1 MSNRKLILSFGAA
14 AMFLSACD
22 TDKLTR
28 ANENPNDPTNAPSA
42 ALFTNSARLAA
53 ARWIDGVGG
62 TRYGFLPQHLA
73 QAQYPDDD
81 QYLSARLG
89 AAATAGLFNG
99 SYNAELQDLAL
110 IIDRGQTAS
119 DAGLWG
125 PAQVLSSWEFGVL
138 TDVYGDVPY
147 SQAFDPAVLTPV
159 YDPQA
164 TIYTGIF
171 ADLNAASDALATAS
185 NSLGSGDPIYGGDP
199 ASWRKF
205 ANSLRL
211 RHALRLAN
219 VAGEA
224 ARINTEISAAIADG
238 GVAGMIDEN
247 AENARLVWPGDGI
260 YDSPWANNF
269 KTRDDHRISTRL
281 LTIMEELN
289 DPRITVYAMPAEVV
303 VPEVVVGGVQ
313 RTQNWCPAF
322 AGGACYVGLQNALT
336 QATASPL
343 LANTSRPGSI
353 FYPGVTSYGTFGGL
367 GTKFPSYFMTAA
379 ETYFNLAEA
388 SQRGFGGLTA
398 ATAATYYNL
407 GITRS
412 MEMWGMTSAQITA
425 YLATPGVVYTPGN
438 AGLIQIATQKWLAL
452 YTDPIQA
459 WAEVRRTCQPARVE
473 PGPNARTNFNIIPR
487 RFQYSN
493 TEQAVNGTNRTAAI
507 TTLNPATDD
516 LRSRFYWDNAT
527 GWAASPTYVAGCTD
541 KTS

>member
-14 AMFLSACD
+14 AMLLSACD

-28 ANENPNDPTNAPSA
+28 ANENPNDPTDAPST
-42 ALFTNSARLAA
+42 ALFTNAARLSA
-53 ARWIDGVGG
+53 ARWLDGVGG

-81 QYLSARLG
+81 AYLSARLG
-89 AAATAGLFNG
+89 AAATSGLFNG
-99 SYNAELQDLAL
+99 AYNSELQDLAL
-110 IIDRGQTAS
+110 IMGRGRTAN
-119 DAGLWG
+119 DAGLWA
-125 PAQVLSSWEFGVL
+125 PAQVLSSWGFGVL

-147 SQAFDPAVLTPV
+147 SEAFDPAVLTPV

-164 TIYTGIF
+164 SIYTGLF
-171 ADLNAASDALATAS
+171 TTLNEASDALAGAS

-199 ASWRKF
+199 ALWRQF

-211 RHALRLAN
+211 RHALRLTN
-219 VAGEA
+219 VAAEA
-224 ARINTEISAAIADG
+224 GRVNTEIAAALADG
-238 GVAGMIDEN
+238 GVAGMIDVN

-260 YDSPWANNF
+260 YDNPWANNF

-303 VPEVVVGGVQ
+303 IPEVLVGTQ
-313 RTQNWCPAF
+313 KRTENWCPTF
-322 AGGACYVGLQNALT
+322 AGGACYVGLTNALT

-343 LANTSRPGSI
+343 LANTSRPGAI
-353 FYPGVTSYGTFGGL
+353 FYPGVTTYGTFGGQ
-367 GTKFPSYFMTAA
+367 GGRFPSYFATAA

-388 SQRGFGGLTA
+388 AQRGFGGLNATQA
-398 ATAATYYNL
+398 AGFYIN

-425 YLATPGVVYTPGN
+425 YLAQPAVVYTPGN

-459 WAEVRRTCQPARVE
+459 WSDVRRTCQPARVE
-473 PGPNARTNFNIIPR
+473 PGPNARANYNIIPR
-487 RFQYSN
+487 RLQYST
-493 TEQAVNGTNRTAAI
+493 TEGAVNSTNRATAV
-507 TTLNPATDD
+507 TTLSPATDD
-516 LRSRFYWDNAT
+516 LRSRFYWDNLT
-527 GWAASPTYVAGCTD
+527 GWQTSPTYVAGCTD